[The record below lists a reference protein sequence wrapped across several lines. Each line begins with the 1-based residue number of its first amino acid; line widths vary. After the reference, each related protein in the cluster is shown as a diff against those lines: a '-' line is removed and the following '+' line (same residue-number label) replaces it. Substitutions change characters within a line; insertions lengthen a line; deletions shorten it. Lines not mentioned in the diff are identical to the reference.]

1 MDISNDLSPW
11 KANFSSGLF
20 LEKQICIVLS
30 ECRCI
35 HLLLVLS
42 LPSWQPQFAARLCY
56 CGLPVCCVF
65 AALLVGSILC
75 TWHQG
80 EPSARSL
87 PKMFL
92 FSKLLGTVD
101 GCSGRGNGAEQEPWS
116 QRKQLMPSC
125 MVQGLEPHP
134 SLLSL
139 DVPELQM
146 DLILQI
152 NLNCKWV

>member
-1 MDISNDLSPW
+1 MFTAS
-11 KANFSSGLF
+11 
-20 LEKQICIVLS
+20 
-30 ECRCI
+30 
-35 HLLLVLS
+35 
-42 LPSWQPQFAARLCY
+42 
-56 CGLPVCCVF
+56 
-65 AALLVGSILC
+65 LVGSILC

-92 FSKLLGTVD
+92 FSKLLRTVD

-116 QRKQLMPSC
+116 QRKQVVPSC
-125 MVQGLEPHP
+125 MGQSLQPHH

-139 DVPELQM
+139 HVPELQM

-152 NLNCKWV
+152 NLNCK